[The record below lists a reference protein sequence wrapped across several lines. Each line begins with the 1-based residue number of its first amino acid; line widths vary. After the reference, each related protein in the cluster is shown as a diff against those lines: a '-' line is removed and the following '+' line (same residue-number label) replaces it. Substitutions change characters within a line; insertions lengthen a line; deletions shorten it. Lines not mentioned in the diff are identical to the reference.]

1 MVAPG
6 PLDKVLPDPVHARR
20 VAVHAAQEFAL
31 EDIGYDCGACMAVR
45 RGEAVG
51 LVRDFEADYGF
62 AGGVGEFVVVE
73 DFEGLARAFAK
84 GGGVSGV
91 GCWRGALTCP
101 LGTGA
106 DAILTGI

>member
-6 PLDKVLPDPVHARR
+6 PLDEILPDPVHARR
-20 VAVHAAQEFAL
+20 VAVHAAQELAL
-31 EDIGYDCGACMAVR
+31 EHIGYDCGACVPMR

-51 LVRDFEADYGF
+51 LVGHFEADYGF

-91 GCWRGALTCP
+91 GCWEGGL
-101 LGTGA
+101 
-106 DAILTGI
+106 